1 MKVKESVVIDA
12 AVNIG
17 VRRGLAEANN
27 TDFTFEQMA
36 ELISDKVLEE
46 ISDWFEVGFP
56 EHEVSAQMELD
67 L

>member
-1 MKVKESVVIDA
+1 MKVKENVVIDA

-17 VRRGLAEANN
+17 VRRGLAEADGN
-27 TDFTFEQMA
+27 FTFEQMA

-46 ISDWFEVGFP
+46 ISDWFDVDIS
-56 EHEVSAQMELD
+56 EHEPSPQMELD